1 MFSVQLVSHMEET
14 MSYLYTALFL
24 FIQLGKTHLFPKDI
38 AQNIT
43 VVHIYI
49 MKLLKTLGYRALLPP
64 NDI

>member
-1 MFSVQLVSHMEET
+1 

-49 MKLLKTLGYRALLPP
+49 MKLLKTLGYRALFPP
-64 NDI
+64 KDI